1 MEPLSTILLGGVAMT
16 TIDLNAYDLTDE
28 QAIQV
33 RKTLARR
40 LNDRMKVLK
49 KHGITFG
56 AVEKYNLLIRDYYGG
71 KRITQGVRPTSGISP
86 QAEVQKIQDILNTPT
101 SSYNNV
107 RKIAQKRM
115 ATMEERYGIKFENV
129 DDYIGF
135 WEYESWKNLSSVLGS
150 KDAIRAIATRKRGMT
165 EVLEDAEEYAS
176 KSDVSGILESFGFDS
191 RVGVLRAISSMERDR
206 NESLKQK
213 NHARKRR
220 NI

>member
-1 MEPLSTILLGGVAMT
+1 MT
-16 TIDLNAYDLTDE
+16 TIDLSAYDLTDE

-40 LNDRMKVLK
+40 LNDRMKVLQ

-56 AVEKYNLLIRDYYGG
+56 AVEKYNLLIRDYYSG
-71 KRITQGVRPTSGISP
+71 KSKIPEGVRPTSGISP
-86 QAEVQKIQDILNTPT
+86 QAEVQKIQDILNMPT
-101 SSYNNV
+101 SSYYNV

-176 KSDVSGILESFGFDS
+176 KSDVSGILESFGFNS

-213 NHARKRR
+213 NHARKRK

>member
-1 MEPLSTILLGGVAMT
+1 MT
-16 TIDLNAYDLTDE
+16 TIDINAYELTDE

-56 AVEKYNLLIRDYYGG
+56 AVEKYNLLIRDYYVG
-71 KRITQGVRPTSGISP
+71 KSRITQGVGKTSGISP
-86 QAEVQKIQDILNTPT
+86 QSEVQKLLDILNMPT
-101 SSYNNV
+101 SSYSNV
-107 RKIAQKRM
+107 CKIAQKRM
-115 ATMEERYGIKFENV
+115 ATMKERYGIKFNNV

-150 KDAIRAIATRKRGMT
+150 KDAIRAIATRNRGMT
-165 EVLEDAEEYAS
+165 EVLEDADEYAS
-176 KSDVSGILESFGFDS
+176 KSDVSGILESFGFNS

-220 NI
+220 NV